1 MAMDTEKPTTVRT
14 IPIGDLLPDE
24 ANANRGTPRGRK
36 LLKNSIKKLG
46 AGRSILVDKNFTTLA
61 GNKTLEEAKKQGYT
75 RVTVVDTDGKT
86 LVAVRRT
93 DLDIQDKK
101 AQELALFDNRSS
113 ELDLSWDPEILSQTE
128 ADLTELFEPL
138 ELEKLLNEG
147 KNTREPEAID
157 LQPPPK
163 MVWILLGIPFNRF
176 DLVRE
181 NLAALESEA
190 EISVQSARN
199 E

>member
-1 MAMDTEKPTTVRT
+1 MDTEKPATVRT

-46 AGRSILVDKNFTTLA
+46 AGRSVLVDKNFVTLA
-61 GNKTLEEAKKQGYT
+61 GNKTVEEAKKQGYT

-93 DLDIQDKK
+93 DLDVQDKK
-101 AQELALFDNRSS
+101 AQDLALLDNRVS
-113 ELDLSWDPEILSQTE
+113 ELDLSWDPEVLSQTE

-138 ELEKLLNEG
+138 ELEKLLNGG

-176 DLVRE
+176 DLVQE
-181 NLAALESEA
+181 HLSALESES

-199 E
+199 S

>member
-1 MAMDTEKPTTVRT
+1 MDIEKPATVRT
-14 IPIGDLLPDE
+14 IPIGDLASDPS
-24 ANANRGTPRGRK
+24 NANRGTPRGRK
-36 LLKNSIKKLG
+36 LLKHSLKKLG
-46 AGRSILVDKNFTTLA
+46 AGRSILVDKNFTAVA
-61 GNKTLEEAKKQGYT
+61 GSKTLEEAKKQGFK
-75 RVTVVDTDGKT
+75 RVVVVDSDGET

-93 DLDIQDKK
+93 DLQIDDKR
-101 AQELALFDNRSS
+101 AQELAVADNQVASV
-113 ELDLSWDPEILSQTE
+113 DLAWDPEVLSQTE

-138 ELEKLLNEG
+138 ELEKLLNGG

-176 DLVRE
+176 DLVQE
-181 NLAALESEA
+181 NLSALESEA